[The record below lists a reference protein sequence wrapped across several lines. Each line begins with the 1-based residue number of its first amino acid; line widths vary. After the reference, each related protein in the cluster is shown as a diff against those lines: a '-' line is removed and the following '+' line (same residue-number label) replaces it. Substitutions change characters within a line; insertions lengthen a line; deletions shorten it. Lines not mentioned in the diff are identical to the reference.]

1 MEVSIIM
8 EFCENGSVKNY
19 IKDHMHELYE
29 AVNEYTERA
38 CRKIPMWASQIARG
52 MKFLSTNGILHIDL
66 AARNVLLT
74 LDLVAKV
81 ADLGLSR
88 NLYGREVYNRR
99 RVVRI
104 AWVVICCKNFDN

>member
-1 MEVSIIM
+1 M

-19 IKDHMHELYE
+19 IKDHVHELYE
-29 AVNEYTERA
+29 AIDEYTERA
-38 CRKIPMWASQIARG
+38 CPIIPLWASQIARG
-52 MKFLSTNGILHIDL
+52 MKFLSSNGILHIDL

-74 LDLVAKV
+74 HNLVAKV

-88 NLYGREVYNRR
+88 NLYGREIYNRK

-104 AWVVICCKNFDN
+104 NIRVSLQNR